1 MEQIEPP
8 RPDEHLEQQRPY
20 GTYVAVVEPQPHQ
33 TYVSYMTAVVE
44 QKGRKAPRIPVKH
57 LHWSPKFSF
66 EKFDRCK
73 SPDTINQRFEK
84 AFDEFDKRRQ
94 AERKYGIESGK
105 KKQLQIRHPLKRPV
119 QTSILSIKTHPIQP
133 GGVPDSARVSVGSS
147 TGARQQE
154 MPLETHETVAD
165 AKWAAQRA
173 WLLEQAANQ
182 SPAEQQA
189 FSKKYKGNAL
199 VDIVGWMDEITEF
212 KIDGAARR
220 VVQLPPYVEEKRSLI
235 LATMSVP
242 TRWQILIDTCAEVV
256 LIGTKVPHLKIGP
269 SNVVVKGVG
278 NELTAA
284 SYEAA
289 FYVIREEDGA
299 ILECVKAHVIT
310 TIPENSIVWG
320 WYALLADN
328 KTANLT
334 LSEKKELLWIANNP
348 DLHYRQAFTLG
359 QMDKKLVEITDLVT
373 VMPGYPPSKTVAK
386 EAHMEILNVP
396 AERLME

>member
-1 MEQIEPP
+1 
-8 RPDEHLEQQRPY
+8 
-20 GTYVAVVEPQPHQ
+20 
-33 TYVSYMTAVVE
+33 
-44 QKGRKAPRIPVKH
+44 
-57 LHWSPKFSF
+57 
-66 EKFDRCK
+66 
-73 SPDTINQRFEK
+73 
-84 AFDEFDKRRQ
+84 
-94 AERKYGIESGK
+94 
-105 KKQLQIRHPLKRPV
+105 
-119 QTSILSIKTHPIQP
+119 
-133 GGVPDSARVSVGSS
+133 
-147 TGARQQE
+147 

-320 WYALLADN
+320 GTRYWP
-328 KTANLT
+328 TT
-334 LSEKKELLWIANNP
+334 
-348 DLHYRQAFTLG
+348 RRRT
-359 QMDKKLVEITDLVT
+359 
-373 VMPGYPPSKTVAK
+373 
-386 EAHMEILNVP
+386 
-396 AERLME
+396 